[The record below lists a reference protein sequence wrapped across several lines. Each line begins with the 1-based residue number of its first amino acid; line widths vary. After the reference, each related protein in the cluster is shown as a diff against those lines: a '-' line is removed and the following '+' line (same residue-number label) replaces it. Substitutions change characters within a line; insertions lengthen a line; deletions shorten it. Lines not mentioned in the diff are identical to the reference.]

1 MAIRREDKK
10 KEVRIHN
17 KSSKPDNIVRREHE
31 IMERSRE
38 LEMELPSFM
47 KGFFSY
53 LRTGVLPNT
62 RLAYLF
68 DIRFF
73 CEYLV
78 KETGLT
84 KAQKPADITAEEFGK
99 IKARDVNVF
108 INDYCR
114 HYRVE
119 TETAVYIYENGNRSL
134 SRKKSSLSVLFKY
147 LYRDEIIPKNIT
159 DGFDPIKLP
168 KPGEREIKRLEIDEV
183 KKMID
188 AVFEGNGLTEKE
200 KSYWAK
206 TRYRDTAILVLFITY
221 GLRLYELQQLNV
233 SSFDFNK
240 GEFKIYRKRGKEST
254 MPLNR
259 SVEKVLKDYIEL
271 ERPKSDQIRE
281 GHEGFS
287 GSRV

>member
-1 MAIRREDKK
+1 MAVRREDK

-78 KETGLT
+78 KETALT
-84 KAQKPADITAEEFGK
+84 KATRPADITAEEFGK
-99 IKARDVNVF
+99 IKARDVNAY

-134 SRKKSSLSVLFKY
+134 SRKKSSLSQ
-147 LYRDEIIPKNIT
+147 
-159 DGFDPIKLP
+159 
-168 KPGEREIKRLEIDEV
+168 GER
-183 KKMID
+183 
-188 AVFEGNGLTEKE
+188 GNM
-200 KSYWAK
+200 
-206 TRYRDTAILVLFITY
+206 
-221 GLRLYELQQLNV
+221 
-233 SSFDFNK
+233 SS
-240 GEFKIYRKRGKEST
+240 
-254 MPLNR
+254 
-259 SVEKVLKDYIEL
+259 LK
-271 ERPKSDQIRE
+271 
-281 GHEGFS
+281 
-287 GSRV
+287 

>member
-240 GEFKIYRKRGKEST
+240 GEFT
-254 MPLNR
+254 
-259 SVEKVLKDYIEL
+259 
-271 ERPKSDQIRE
+271 
-281 GHEGFS
+281 
-287 GSRV
+287 